1 MARRGDHG
9 GRRHGRALS
18 ATGPGA
24 PADDPFASTAAHAFT
39 ARIYYA
45 DTDFSGVV
53 YYGRYLE
60 FLERGRSD
68 LLHRAGIRHRD
79 LIDGTAEGIAEPLA
93 WVVRRI
99 ALDYRG
105 SARIEDEITV
115 RTALLEARGARLAMA
130 QRVELGGRP
139 IVEATVEAALIT
151 LAGRPARIPRE
162 WIRCLTP
169 PD

>member
-1 MARRGDHG
+1 MNGPDGDDPLL
-9 GRRHGRALS
+9 A
-18 ATGPGA
+18 PGA
-24 PADDPFASTAAHAFT
+24 HAYE
-39 ARIYYA
+39 ARVYYA

-79 LIDGTAEGIAEPLA
+79 LMDGTAEGVSEPLA

-99 ALDYRG
+99 ALDYLG
-105 SARIEDEITV
+105 SARIEDVITV
-115 RTALLEARGARLAMA
+115 RTAMGEARGARLTMT

-139 IVEATVEAALIT
+139 IVTASVEAALIT
-151 LAGRPARIPRE
+151 LAGRPARIPRS
-162 WIRCLTP
+162 WIERLAARA
-169 PD
+169 